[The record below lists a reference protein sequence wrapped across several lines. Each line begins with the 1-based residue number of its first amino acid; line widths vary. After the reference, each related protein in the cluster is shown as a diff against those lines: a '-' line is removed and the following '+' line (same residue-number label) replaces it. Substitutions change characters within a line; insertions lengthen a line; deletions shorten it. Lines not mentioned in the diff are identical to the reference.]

1 MNSHN
6 QIIQR
11 NRDSILTRNISCVKR
26 FEKKYDFNSGIK
38 SSDYYASLNNTNWRK
53 YQKQPLQKQP
63 PEMFCKKGVLRN
75 FSKFTRK
82 HLCQR
87 LFFNKVPIV
96 RHATLLTKEAL
107 AQLFSC
113 EFFEISKKTFFYRTP
128 PDDCNYH
135 LDFACTKRSLENHT
149 MKNVA
154 GKQ

>member
-82 HLCQR
+82 HLCQK

-113 EFFEISKKTFFYRTP
+113 EFFEISKKTFFTEHLRTTATTIWILP
-128 PDDCNYH
+128 ALRYLLKIIP
-135 LDFACTKRSLENHT
+135 
-149 MKNVA
+149 
-154 GKQ
+154 